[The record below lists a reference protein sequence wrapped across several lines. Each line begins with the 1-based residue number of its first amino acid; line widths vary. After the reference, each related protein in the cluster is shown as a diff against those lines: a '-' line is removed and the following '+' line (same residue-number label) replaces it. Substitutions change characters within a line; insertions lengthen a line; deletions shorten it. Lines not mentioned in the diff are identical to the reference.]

1 MTRKDFHFNFNED
14 ADPVEE
20 LHRLRVATTKHFKTL
35 DAIMEY
41 HRTAP
46 SIEEVKARLEA
57 EIAKKQ
63 TRPIAS
69 PAPKASQKPAKRRKP
84 AKRLTHA

>member
-1 MTRKDFHFNFNED
+1 MARKFPFEFDFNED

-46 SIEEVKARLEA
+46 SIKELIADLDE
-57 EIAKKQ
+57 EIAKKKAKN
-63 TRPIAS
+63 TVS
-69 PAPKASQKPAKRRKP
+69 KKTKASKKTTGKQKAAKV
-84 AKRLTHA
+84 